1 MKLLVENHGAAVD
14 ALSLAKKT
22 ALHMAAETGQMEV
35 CNTLL
40 KMNADANAT
49 DEVNREIVIPPG
61 IYNEFQ
67 NFNIRKLKGDTCRN
81 SCCWREQSK
90 HEVSGG

>member
-1 MKLLVENHGAAVD
+1 MYLIIECVNITCRLIVCLIGVHYRFNGLVILLVETHGASVD

-22 ALHMAAETGQMEV
+22 PLHMAAETGQMEV

-49 DEVNREIVIPPG
+49 DEVELCYI
-61 IYNEFQ
+61 F
-67 NFNIRKLKGDTCRN
+67 L
-81 SCCWREQSK
+81 CC
-90 HEVSGG
+90 VG